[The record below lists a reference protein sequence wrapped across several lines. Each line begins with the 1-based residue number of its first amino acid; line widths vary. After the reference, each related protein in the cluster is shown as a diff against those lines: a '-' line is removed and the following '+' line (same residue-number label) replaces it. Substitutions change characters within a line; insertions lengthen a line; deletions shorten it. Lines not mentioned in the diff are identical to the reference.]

1 MSEEGR
7 SKSPRQRERRE
18 RFVALAEKRVGR
30 VLQDLRLVGNLA
42 SRSNYVNDDEDL
54 RQIFRAID
62 EGVRSMKQRFR
73 TERESQRSDF
83 RLDR

>member
-1 MSEEGR
+1 M
-7 SKSPRQRERRE
+7 SPRQRERRE
-18 RFVALAEKRVGR
+18 RFVALAETRVGR

-42 SRSNYVNDDEDL
+42 SRSNYVYDDEDL

-62 EGVRSMKQRFR
+62 DGVRSMKQRFR

>member
-42 SRSNYVNDDEDL
+42 SRSNYVYDDEDL